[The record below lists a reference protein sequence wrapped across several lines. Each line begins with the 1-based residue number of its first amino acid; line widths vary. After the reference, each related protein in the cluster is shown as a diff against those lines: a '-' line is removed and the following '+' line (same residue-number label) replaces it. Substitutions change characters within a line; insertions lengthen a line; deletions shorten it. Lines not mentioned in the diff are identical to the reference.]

1 MAAKKKTTSKK
12 AASKRAPKK
21 TSTKK
26 KTSAKKTSANR
37 RAAAKGADDA
47 GEDEPA
53 KPKPRK
59 PRAKRTALKK
69 PAKTPVEKPADAPA
83 PTAHESGA
91 VPEVTPGFTRVKRKP
106 KSSAAAKRKK
116 KPVDELPEG
125 VLPVLAAR
133 GMILF
138 PGVVLPVLVGRERSV
153 RAVQAAIR
161 MGRPIGVILQHDP
174 DAEAPAPDELYGVGT
189 TANVVRYLTAPDGSH
204 HVIAQ
209 GEARFRPTEFVQTE
223 PYLAARVELI
233 PEVELDNEELP
244 KDVEGRFVALKT
256 QAHEVLELLPQR
268 PEDLDQAIQNA
279 ESPAG
284 LTDLIATFM
293 DVPVP
298 EKQEIL
304 ETFEL
309 VPRMDRVAAKLG
321 HMADVLRLSSE
332 IRQRTTGQL
341 EKSQREYFL
350 REQLRTIEKELGEGS
365 SVELEELAKQIDK
378 AKMPKA
384 VKKDAL
390 RDLSRLQRMPEA
402 AAEHGMLRNY
412 LEQLCEL
419 PWSKSSKDSIDL
431 KRAAE
436 ILDAD
441 HHGLAKVKKR
451 ILEFLAVRKLKSDGK
466 SPILCF
472 VGPPGVGKTSLGRSI
487 ARAMGRKYVRMS
499 LGGVH
504 DEAEI
509 RGHRRTYVGAMPGG
523 IMQHIKKAGTNN
535 PVFVLDEMD
544 KLGKGFHGDPS
555 SALLE
560 VLDPEQNKEFTDH
573 YLNVPF
579 DLSRVMFVAT
589 ANVLDQIPGPLRD
602 RCEVIELSGYTE
614 EEKLAIAQ
622 RYLVERMRTE
632 SGLAE
637 GQLDISDAAL
647 RAIIHSYTR
656 EAGVRNL
663 EREIGALARYAATQ
677 VASAARGDAERV
689 AIDEPDLHA
698 ILGPERHESETALRA
713 GVPGVATGLA
723 WTPVGGD
730 VLFVEANRMTGKGE
744 LILTGQLG
752 DVMKESARAA
762 LTLVKS
768 RLPQL
773 GVAPTALKDH
783 DLHIH
788 VPAGAI
794 PKDGPSAGVAIFLAL
809 ASLLTGRAIGGEIAM
824 TGEISLRGLVL
835 PVGGIKEK
843 VLAAQHA
850 GITTVMLP
858 ARNRKDF
865 EDIPAEAR
873 EQLEFVWL
881 ENVEQALARALGIPA
896 IGATSLGGPART
908 RLSAAPDARS

>member
-1 MAAKKKTTSKK
+1 MPAKKKKK
-12 AASKRAPKK
+12 KQPKPAAARAASKPAPRKK
-21 TSTKK
+21 
-26 KTSAKKTSANR
+26 A
-37 RAAAKGADDA
+37 RAAA
-47 GEDEPA
+47 
-53 KPKPRK
+53 
-59 PRAKRTALKK
+59 
-69 PAKTPVEKPADAPA
+69 
-83 PTAHESGA
+83 PTRRG
-91 VPEVTPGFTRVKRKP
+91 
-106 KSSAAAKRKK
+106 AAKRKK
-116 KPVDELPEG
+116 APAADELPEG
-125 VLPVLAAR
+125 VLPILAAR

-161 MGRPIGVILQHDP
+161 MGRPIGVVLQHDP
-174 DAEAPAPDELYGVGT
+174 TAEAPAPGELHAVGT
-189 TANVVRYLTAPDGSH
+189 TAQIVRYLTAPDGSH

-209 GEARFRPTEFVQTE
+209 GEARFRPVEFVQTE
-223 PYLAARVELI
+223 PFLAARVEI
-233 PEVELDNEELP
+233 VPEVEPDVDGALP
-244 KDVEGRFVALKT
+244 KDVEARFVALKT
-256 QAHEVLELLPQR
+256 QAHEVLELLPQK
-268 PEDLDQAIQNA
+268 PEDLDTAIENA
-279 ESPAG
+279 ESPSG

-293 DVPVP
+293 DVSVA

-309 VPRMDRVAAKLG
+309 LPRMDRVAAKLG

-341 EKSQREYFL
+341 EKSQRDYFL

-365 SVELEELAKQIDK
+365 SVELEELSARLDK
-378 AKMPKA
+378 ARMPKD
-384 VKKDAL
+384 VKVEARREL
-390 RDLSRLQRMPEA
+390 ARLQRMPEA
-402 AAEHGMLRNY
+402 AAEYGMLRNY
-412 LEQLCEL
+412 LETLLEL
-419 PWSKSSKDSIDL
+419 PWAKASKDSIDL
-431 KRAAE
+431 AHAAE

-441 HHGLAKVKKR
+441 HHGLEKVKRR
-451 ILEFLAVRKLKSDGK
+451 ILEFLAVRKLKADGK

-487 ARAMGRKYVRMS
+487 ARAMNRKYVRMS

-523 IMQHIKKAGTNN
+523 VMQHLKKAGTNN

-544 KLGKGFHGDPS
+544 KLGKSFHGDPS

-579 DLSRVMFVAT
+579 DLSRVMFVGT
-589 ANVLDQIPGPLRD
+589 ANVLDAIPGPLRD

-614 EEKLAIAQ
+614 EEKLAIAK
-622 RYLVERMRTE
+622 RYLVGRMRAE
-632 SGLAE
+632 SGLKDD
-637 GQLDISDAAL
+637 QLEISDDAL
-647 RAIIHSYTR
+647 RAIIRSYTR

-663 EREIGALARYAATQ
+663 EREIGALARYAATK
-677 VASAARGDAERV
+677 VASAPVEGGDAVTV
-689 AIDEPDLHA
+689 AIDADDLHA
-698 ILGPERHESETALRA
+698 ILGPERYESEVALRA
-713 GVPGVATGLA
+713 GVAGVATGLA

-730 VLFVEANRMTGKGE
+730 VLFVEATRMTGKGE

-773 GVAPTALKDH
+773 GVAPTALDGH

-809 ASLLTGRAIGGEIAM
+809 ASLLTGRAIGGEIAV

-843 VLAAQHA
+843 VLAALHA

-858 ARNRKDF
+858 ARNAKDF
-865 EDIPAEAR
+865 EEIPAEAR
-873 EQLEFVWL
+873 EQLAFVWL
-881 ENVEQALARALGIPA
+881 ENVEQALAAALGLPA
-896 IGATSLGGPART
+896 VGAAERAGGGQA
-908 RLSAAPDARS
+908 RLSASSASPESKR

>member
-1 MAAKKKTTSKK
+1 MPRKKKTTKTPRRPAAAAEPSAGRTRAEKKPATETGKRFTVKKTAVKKTAAKKTAAKKTAAKKTAVKK
-12 AASKRAPKK
+12 AA
-21 TSTKK
+21 
-26 KTSAKKTSANR
+26 AKK
-37 RAAAKGADDA
+37 AAAKKVAAGAR
-47 GEDEPA
+47 
-53 KPKPRK
+53 RK
-59 PRAKRTALKK
+59 A
-69 PAKTPVEKPADAPA
+69 APA
-83 PTAHESGA
+83 A
-91 VPEVTPGFTRVKRKP
+91 
-106 KSSAAAKRKK
+106 
-116 KPVDELPEG
+116 DLPEG
-125 VLPVLAAR
+125 VIPILAAR

-161 MGRPIGVILQHDP
+161 HDRPIGVVLQHDP
-174 DAEAPAPDELYGVGT
+174 EAQAPMPGELHDVGT
-189 TANVVRYLTAPDGSH
+189 TAQIVRYLTAPDGSH

-209 GEARFRPTEFVQTE
+209 GQARFRKIEFVQTE
-223 PYLAARVELI
+223 PFLAARVEVV
-233 PEVELDNEELP
+233 PEASFDELP
-244 KDVEGRFVALKT
+244 KDVEARFVALKT
-256 QAHEVLELLPQR
+256 QAHEVLDLLPQR
-268 PEDLDQAIQNA
+268 PEDLDTAIENA

-284 LTDLIATFM
+284 LTDLVATFM
-293 DVPVP
+293 DVPVE

-304 ETFEL
+304 ETFDL
-309 VPRMDRVAAKLG
+309 LARMDRVAAKLG

-365 SVELEELAKQIDK
+365 SVELEELSARVEK
-378 AKMPKA
+378 AKMPVA
-384 VKKDAL
+384 VKKEA
-390 RDLSRLQRMPEA
+390 RRELSRLQRMPEA
-402 AAEHGMLRNY
+402 AAEYGMLRNY
-412 LEQLCEL
+412 LETLCEL
-419 PWSKSSKDSIDL
+419 PWSRSSKDSIDL
-431 KRAAE
+431 ARARR
-436 ILDAD
+436 ILDED
-441 HHGLAKVKKR
+441 HHGLPKVKRR

-487 ARAMGRKYVRMS
+487 ARAMDRKYVRMS

-509 RGHRRTYVGAMPGG
+509 RGHRRTYVGAMPGSV
-523 IMQHIKKAGTNN
+523 IQSLKKAGTNN

-544 KLGKGFHGDPS
+544 KLGRSFHGDPS

-560 VLDPEQNKEFTDH
+560 VLDPEQNREFTDH

-579 DLSRVMFVAT
+579 DLSKVMFVGT
-589 ANVLDQIPGPLRD
+589 ANVLDAIPGPLRD
-602 RCEVIELSGYTE
+602 RCEVIELCGYTE
-614 EEKLAIAQ
+614 DEKLAIA
-622 RYLVERMRTE
+622 RTYLVLRMRTE
-632 SGLAE
+632 SGLGE
-637 GQLDISDAAL
+637 EQLEITDDAL
-647 RAIIHSYTR
+647 RGLIRSYTR

-663 EREIGALARYAATQ
+663 EREIGALARFAATRIAGGEAET
-677 VASAARGDAERV
+677 VRVDAE
-689 AIDEPDLHA
+689 DLHG
-698 ILGPERHESETALRA
+698 ILGPERYESEVALRA

-730 VLFVEANRMTGKGE
+730 VLFVEATKMAGTGQ

-762 LTLVKS
+762 LTLVAS

-773 GVAPTALKDH
+773 GVAPTVWKEN

-794 PKDGPSAGVAIFLAL
+794 PKDGPSAGVAMFLAI
-809 ASLLTGRAIGGEIAM
+809 ASLLTGRAIGGQVAV

-843 VLAAQHA
+843 VLAAMKA
-850 GITTVMLP
+850 GITTVLLP

-865 EDIPAEAR
+865 EEIPAEAR
-873 EQLEFVWL
+873 EALEFVWL
-881 ENVEQALARALGIPA
+881 ENVEQALEHALGLPA
-896 IGATSLGGPART
+896 TGHAENGAGAQT
-908 RLSAAPDARS
+908 RLSAAPGR